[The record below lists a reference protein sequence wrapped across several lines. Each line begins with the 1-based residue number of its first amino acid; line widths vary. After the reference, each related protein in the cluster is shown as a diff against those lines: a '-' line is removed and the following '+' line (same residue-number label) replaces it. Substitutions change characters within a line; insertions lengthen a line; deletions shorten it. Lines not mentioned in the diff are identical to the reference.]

1 MTFYLYKFISN
12 SMKNLSYFI
21 FFLLVS
27 CNIPETHEGPIDN
40 TGPIII
46 PTPVNPGSNTP
57 QNLVGQTW
65 RIFYYRVGPMGQ
77 VMTTNDTLEFLTSS
91 TYKFNGYQSTYYLNV
106 TGSGYN
112 LSLYETPWGNLSG
125 SILSNNLTS
134 GTILGTKFV
143 DISVGSSNTTE
154 YFLWMNRI

>member
-1 MTFYLYKFISN
+1 
-12 SMKNLSYFI
+12 MKNLIHFI

-27 CNIPETHEGPIDN
+27 CNISELPEGPIDN
-40 TGPIII
+40 TVPIIE
-46 PTPVNPGSNTP
+46 PTPINPGSNSP
-57 QNLVGQTW
+57 QNLIGQTW

-91 TYKFNGYQSTYYLNV
+91 TYKFNGYQSTYYLYV
-106 TGSGYN
+106 TGSGNN

-125 SILSNNLTS
+125 SILTNNLTN

>member
-1 MTFYLYKFISN
+1 
-12 SMKNLSYFI
+12 MKKLV
-21 FFLLVS
+21 LLLGLLLGS
-27 CNIPETHEGPIDN
+27 CTIPPTYEGPTNN

-46 PTPVNPGSNTP
+46 TPPPGNGGVITTQS
-57 QNLVGQTW
+57 LVGQTW

-77 VMTTNDTLEFLTSS
+77 VMTTNDTLIFLTSS
-91 TYKFNGYQSTYYLNV
+91 TYTFNGYQSTYYLTS

-125 SILSNNLTS
+125 SILSNNIVN

-143 DISVGSSNTTE
+143 DISTGSSNTTE
-154 YFLWMNRI
+154 YYLWMNRL

>member
-1 MTFYLYKFISN
+1 
-12 SMKNLSYFI
+12 MKKLI
-21 FFLLVS
+21 LLLCFVLTS
-27 CNIPETHEGPIDN
+27 CYVPESQEGPIDN

-46 PTPVNPGSNTP
+46 IPPGNGGVITTQS
-57 QNLVGQTW
+57 LVGQTW
-65 RIFYYRVGPMGQ
+65 RIFYYRVGPMGT
-77 VMTTNDTLEFLTSS
+77 VMSANDTLIFLTSS
-91 TYKFNGYQSTYYLNV
+91 TYTFNGYQSTYYLTP

-125 SILSNNLTS
+125 SILSNNITN

-154 YFLWMNRI
+154 YYLWMNKL

>member
-1 MTFYLYKFISN
+1 
-12 SMKNLSYFI
+12 MKNLFYFI

-27 CNIPETHEGPIDN
+27 CNFSELPEGPVDN
-40 TGPIII
+40 TGPIIV
-46 PTPVNPGSNTP
+46 PTPVNPGSNAP

-91 TYKFNGYQSTYYLNV
+91 TYKFNGNQSTYYLNV
-106 TGSGYN
+106 SGSGYN

-125 SILSNNLTS
+125 SILSNNLTN

-143 DISVGSSNTTE
+143 DISVGSSNNTE
-154 YFLWMNRI
+154 YYLWINRI